1 MSNIQLTTLTPVHV
15 GSGDLLQYNA
25 DFVEDKI
32 GSNSYIYVVEP
43 AKILQLIGME
53 NIDRWISI
61 IENAGNTKEF
71 VQKFSPIK
79 SPEAF
84 SSRKILNFAKKIQK
98 GQILKETIHNG
109 FGFPYIPGSSLKGA
123 IRTVILAS
131 LVESVNDKEEKIL
144 SKDRKG
150 KTIISD
156 KKIQNE
162 LFGNDAKNDL
172 FRFVEVGDAYFDK
185 GSEAAFRMIH
195 LNITNKNSLLDD
207 SKSQI
212 VETIDQEKKSV
223 FRLNINLNRYHF
235 AKEKWDQ
242 AVSYSKNKVINS
254 PGKLPECLQS
264 VENLFQTI
272 NAHTLKLVNDEIKF
286 WKEIDQKKAGADN
299 YLDVMKSIQGEI
311 INCTKGKEC
320 ILRLGHASG
329 WRFIT
334 GAWAENL
341 NNFYSEVVPA
351 ARPNNDKYP
360 DDVFPKTRRVEEE
373 YQDLLGFVKLTLIH

>member
-172 FRFVEVGDAYFDK
+172 FRFVEVGDAYFEK

-212 VETIDQEKKSV
+212 VETIDQEKTSF
-223 FRLNINLNRYHF
+223 FRLNINL
-235 AKEKWDQ
+235 K
-242 AVSYSKNKVINS
+242 
-254 PGKLPECLQS
+254 
-264 VENLFQTI
+264 
-272 NAHTLKLVNDEIKF
+272 
-286 WKEIDQKKAGADN
+286 
-299 YLDVMKSIQGEI
+299 
-311 INCTKGKEC
+311 
-320 ILRLGHASG
+320 
-329 WRFIT
+329 
-334 GAWAENL
+334 
-341 NNFYSEVVPA
+341 
-351 ARPNNDKYP
+351 
-360 DDVFPKTRRVEEE
+360 
-373 YQDLLGFVKLTLIH
+373 

>member
-15 GSGDLLQYNA
+15 GSGELLQYNA
-25 DFVEDKI
+25 DFVEDKD
-32 GSNSYIYVVEP
+32 GSDSYIYVVEP

-172 FRFVEVGDAYFDK
+172 FRFVEVGDAYFEK

-212 VETIDQEKKSV
+212 VETIDQEKTSF
-223 FRLNINLNRYHF
+223 FRLNINLKKYRF
-235 AKEKWDQ
+235 AKENWEQ
-242 AVSYSKNKVINS
+242 AVSFSRNRVINS
-254 PGKLPECLQS
+254 PNVLPECLQS
-264 VENLFQTI
+264 IENLFQTI
-272 NAHTLKLVNDEIKF
+272 NAHTLKLVEDEIKI
-286 WKEIDQKKAGADN
+286 WEDVDKEGTEN
-299 YLDVMKSIQGEI
+299 YLDVMESIKSEI
-311 INCTKGKEC
+311 INFTKGKEC

-334 GAWAENL
+334 GAWPEKL
-341 NNFYSEVVPA
+341 DNFVTKVVPA
-351 ARPNNDKYP
+351 ARPNNGKYQ
-360 DDVFPKTRRVEEE
+360 DYIFPKTRRVGED
-373 YQDLLGFVKLTLIH
+373 YQDLLGFVRLTLID

>member
-98 GQILKETIHNG
+98 GQILNETIHNG

-123 IRTVILAS
+123 IRTAVLAS
-131 LVESVNDKEEKIL
+131 LVGRVNDKEEKIL

-212 VETIDQEKKSV
+212 VETIDQEKTSF
-223 FRLNINLNRYHF
+223 FRLNINLKKYRF
-235 AKEKWDQ
+235 AKENWEQ
-242 AVSYSKNKVINS
+242 AVSFSRNRVINS
-254 PGKLPECLQS
+254 PNVLPECLQS
-264 VENLFQTI
+264 IENLFQTI
-272 NAHTLKLVNDEIKF
+272 NAHTLKLVEDEIKI
-286 WKEIDQKKAGADN
+286 WEDVDKEGTEN
-299 YLDVMKSIQGEI
+299 YLDVMESIKSEI
-311 INCTKGKEC
+311 INFTKGKEC

-334 GAWAENL
+334 GAWPEKL
-341 NNFYSEVVPA
+341 DNFVTKVVPA
-351 ARPNNDKYP
+351 ARPNNGKYQ
-360 DDVFPKTRRVEEE
+360 DYIFPKTRRVGED
-373 YQDLLGFVKLTLIH
+373 YQDLLGFVRLTLID

>member
-212 VETIDQEKKSV
+212 VETIDQEKTSF
-223 FRLNINLNRYHF
+223 FRLNINLKKYRF
-235 AKEKWDQ
+235 AKENWEQ
-242 AVSYSKNKVINS
+242 AVSFSRNRVINS
-254 PGKLPECLQS
+254 PNVLPECLQS
-264 VENLFQTI
+264 IENLFQTI
-272 NAHTLKLVNDEIKF
+272 NAHTLKLVEDEIKI
-286 WKEIDQKKAGADN
+286 WEDVDKEGTEN
-299 YLDVMKSIQGEI
+299 YLDVMESIKSEI
-311 INCTKGKEC
+311 INFTKGKEC

-334 GAWAENL
+334 GAWPEKL
-341 NNFYSEVVPA
+341 DNFVTKVVPA
-351 ARPNNDKYP
+351 ARPNNGKYQ
-360 DDVFPKTRRVEEE
+360 DYIFPKTRRVGED
-373 YQDLLGFVKLTLIH
+373 YQDLLGFVRLTLID

>member
-15 GSGDLLQYNA
+15 GSGELLQYNA
-25 DFVEDKI
+25 DFVEDKD
-32 GSNSYIYVVEP
+32 GSDSYIYVVEP

-172 FRFVEVGDAYFDK
+172 FRFVEVGDAYFEK

-212 VETIDQEKKSV
+212 VETIDQEKTSF
-223 FRLNINLNRYHF
+223 FRLNINLKKYRF
-235 AKEKWDQ
+235 AKENWEQ
-242 AVSYSKNKVINS
+242 PVSFSRNRVINS
-254 PGKLPECLQS
+254 PNVLPECLQS
-264 VENLFQTI
+264 IENLFQTI
-272 NAHTLKLVNDEIKF
+272 NAHTLKLVEDEIKI
-286 WKEIDQKKAGADN
+286 WEDVDKEGTEN
-299 YLDVMKSIQGEI
+299 YLDVMESIKSEI
-311 INCTKGKEC
+311 INFTKGKEC

-334 GAWAENL
+334 GAWPEKL
-341 NNFYSEVVPA
+341 DNFVTKVVPA
-351 ARPNNDKYP
+351 ARPNNGKYQ
-360 DDVFPKTRRVEEE
+360 DYIFPKTRRVGED
-373 YQDLLGFVKLTLIH
+373 YQDLLGFVRLTLID

>member
-15 GSGDLLQYNA
+15 GSGELLQYNA
-25 DFVEDKI
+25 DFVEDKD
-32 GSNSYIYVVEP
+32 GSDSYIYVVEP

-98 GQILKETIHNG
+98 GQILNETIHNG

-172 FRFVEVGDAYFDK
+172 FRFVEVGDAYFEK

-212 VETIDQEKKSV
+212 VETIDQEKTSF
-223 FRLNINLNRYHF
+223 FRLNINLKKYRF
-235 AKEKWDQ
+235 AKENWEQ
-242 AVSYSKNKVINS
+242 AVSFSRNRVINS
-254 PGKLPECLQS
+254 PNVLPECLQS
-264 VENLFQTI
+264 IENLFQTI
-272 NAHTLKLVNDEIKF
+272 NAHTLKLVEDEIKI
-286 WKEIDQKKAGADN
+286 WEDVDKEGTEN
-299 YLDVMKSIQGEI
+299 YLDVMESIKSEI
-311 INCTKGKEC
+311 INFTKGKEC

-334 GAWAENL
+334 GAWPEKL
-341 NNFYSEVVPA
+341 DNFVTKVVPA
-351 ARPNNDKYP
+351 ARPNNGKYQ
-360 DDVFPKTRRVEEE
+360 DYIFPKTRRVGED
-373 YQDLLGFVKLTLIH
+373 YQDLLGFVRLTLID

>member
-15 GSGDLLQYNA
+15 GSGELLQYNA
-25 DFVEDKI
+25 DFVEDKD
-32 GSNSYIYVVEP
+32 GSDSYIYVVEP

-98 GQILKETIHNG
+98 GQILNETIHNG

-123 IRTVILAS
+123 IRTAVLAS
-131 LVESVNDKEEKIL
+131 LVGRVNDKEEKIL

-172 FRFVEVGDAYFDK
+172 FRFVEVGDAYFEK

-212 VETIDQEKKSV
+212 VETIDQEKTSF
-223 FRLNINLNRYHF
+223 FRLNINLKKYRF
-235 AKEKWDQ
+235 AKENWEQ
-242 AVSYSKNKVINS
+242 AVSFSRNRVINS
-254 PGKLPECLQS
+254 PNVLPECLQS
-264 VENLFQTI
+264 IENLFQTI
-272 NAHTLKLVNDEIKF
+272 NAHTLKLVEDEIKI
-286 WKEIDQKKAGADN
+286 WEDVDKEGTEN
-299 YLDVMKSIQGEI
+299 YLDVMESIKSEI
-311 INCTKGKEC
+311 INFTKGKEC

-334 GAWAENL
+334 GAWPEKL
-341 NNFYSEVVPA
+341 DNFVTKVVPA
-351 ARPNNDKYP
+351 ARPNNGKYQ
-360 DDVFPKTRRVEEE
+360 DYIFPKTRRVGED
-373 YQDLLGFVKLTLIH
+373 YQDLLGFVRLTLID

>member
-15 GSGDLLQYNA
+15 GSGELLQYNA
-25 DFVEDKI
+25 DFVEDKD
-32 GSNSYIYVVEP
+32 GSDSYIYVVEP

-98 GQILKETIHNG
+98 GQILNETIHNG

-123 IRTVILAS
+123 IRTAVLAS
-131 LVESVNDKEEKIL
+131 LVGRVNDKEEKIL

-172 FRFVEVGDAYFDK
+172 FRFVEVGDAYFEK

-212 VETIDQEKKSV
+212 VETIDQEKTSF
-223 FRLNINLNRYHF
+223 FRLNINLKKYRF
-235 AKEKWDQ
+235 AKENWEQ
-242 AVSYSKNKVINS
+242 PVSFSRNRVINS
-254 PGKLPECLQS
+254 PNVLPECLQS
-264 VENLFQTI
+264 IENLFQTI
-272 NAHTLKLVNDEIKF
+272 NAHTLKLVEDEIKI
-286 WKEIDQKKAGADN
+286 WEDVDKEGTEN
-299 YLDVMKSIQGEI
+299 YLDVMESIKSEI
-311 INCTKGKEC
+311 INFTKGKEC

-334 GAWAENL
+334 GAWPEKL
-341 NNFYSEVVPA
+341 DNFVTKVVPA
-351 ARPNNDKYP
+351 ARPNNGKYQ
-360 DDVFPKTRRVEEE
+360 DYIFPKTRRVGED
-373 YQDLLGFVKLTLIH
+373 YQDLLGFVRLTLID

>member
-98 GQILKETIHNG
+98 GQILNETIHNG

-123 IRTVILAS
+123 IRTAVLAS
-131 LVESVNDKEEKIL
+131 LVGRVNDKEEKIL

-172 FRFVEVGDAYFDK
+172 FRFVEVGDAYFEK

-212 VETIDQEKKSV
+212 VETIDQEKTSF
-223 FRLNINLNRYHF
+223 FRLNINLKKYRF
-235 AKEKWDQ
+235 AKENWEQ
-242 AVSYSKNKVINS
+242 AVSFSRNRVINS
-254 PGKLPECLQS
+254 PNVLPECLQS
-264 VENLFQTI
+264 IENLFQTI
-272 NAHTLKLVNDEIKF
+272 NAHTLKLVEDEIKI
-286 WKEIDQKKAGADN
+286 WEDVDKEGTEN
-299 YLDVMKSIQGEI
+299 YLDVMESIKSEI

-334 GAWAENL
+334 GAWPEKL
-341 NNFYSEVVPA
+341 DNFVTKVVPA
-351 ARPNNDKYP
+351 ARPNNGKYQ
-360 DDVFPKTRRVEEE
+360 DYIFPKTRRVGED
-373 YQDLLGFVKLTLIH
+373 YQDLLGFVRLTLID

>member
-15 GSGDLLQYNA
+15 GSGELLQYNA

-98 GQILKETIHNG
+98 GQILNETIHNG

-123 IRTVILAS
+123 IRTAVLAS
-131 LVESVNDKEEKIL
+131 LVGRVNDKEEKIL

-172 FRFVEVGDAYFDK
+172 FRFVEVGDAYFEK

-212 VETIDQEKKSV
+212 VETIDQEKTSF
-223 FRLNINLNRYHF
+223 FRLNINLKKYRF
-235 AKEKWDQ
+235 AKENWEQ
-242 AVSYSKNKVINS
+242 AVSFSRNRVINS
-254 PGKLPECLQS
+254 PNVLPECLQS
-264 VENLFQTI
+264 IENLFQTI
-272 NAHTLKLVNDEIKF
+272 NAHTLKLVEDEIKI
-286 WKEIDQKKAGADN
+286 WEDVDKEGTEN
-299 YLDVMKSIQGEI
+299 YLDVMESIKSEI
-311 INCTKGKEC
+311 INFTKGKEC

-334 GAWAENL
+334 GAWPEKL
-341 NNFYSEVVPA
+341 DNFVTKVVPA
-351 ARPNNDKYP
+351 ARPNNGKYQ
-360 DDVFPKTRRVEEE
+360 DYIFPKTRRVGED
-373 YQDLLGFVKLTLIH
+373 YQDLLGFVRLTLID